1 MRIATS
7 QIHALASLDLQRA
20 QADLFEAQRQTGSER
35 KAADLK
41 GYAKDAGALVNARS
55 YRDLSESFVAAAT
68 TVSPRLELQSL
79 TLGET
84 ANSAQSVRLAMT
96 EAVGLDSGSEM
107 MAAIE
112 LAFQTAVSS
121 LNVTYGGSFIYGG
134 VRDDQAPVTV
144 TSLDDLAA
152 LPAAADAFQ
161 NAPRRATVKLDVNV
175 TLDVAPVAS
184 EVAGDLFDAF
194 KRIKDYE
201 IANGPFAGDLTPAQR
216 TFLETEIGQL
226 AQVVDNIHAYEAQNG
241 GVQQRVASILERQ
254 ADQQSYFE
262 QVVQEV
268 EGVNLAEVAS
278 RLSQADLQLKASAQV
293 YAQLRGSSLL
303 NVL

>member
-1 MRIATS
+1 M
-7 QIHALASLDLQRA
+7 
-20 QADLFEAQRQTGSER
+20 
-35 KAADLK
+35 
-41 GYAKDAGALVNARS
+41 
-55 YRDLSESFVAAAT
+55 
-68 TVSPRLELQSL
+68 
-79 TLGET
+79 
-84 ANSAQSVRLAMT
+84 
-96 EAVGLDSGSEM
+96 
-107 MAAIE
+107 
-112 LAFQTAVSS
+112 
-121 LNVTYGGSFIYGG
+121 
-134 VRDDQAPVTV
+134 